1 MDSEEGASISI
12 ENPSTSSQSRDSTS
26 NVDSV
31 ERPSVSKESSVD
43 CEDEQSISREDNK
56 IYNMENYQYDF
67 DANDTL
73 TQERNEIEKAI
84 KNKQITPGRA
94 KLQLWLYRSMRI
106 VMTDGRIL
114 IGIFLC
120 TDSDA
125 NVILGVCSEYTKN
138 GGDERMLGL
147 VMVPGMIAVFLL
159 SREFF
164 MKKILCSI
172 QFHKLML
179 LHSISRATHCHNAF
193 GYSHVKRAVKANCL
207 TSLCKI
213 RYQ

>member
-1 MDSEEGASISI
+1 MESERGALVSV
-12 ENPSTSSQSRDSTS
+12 ETPSTSHSAEASSSTNPAMRYKS
-26 NVDSV
+26 SA
-31 ERPSVSKESSVD
+31 ESSVD
-43 CEDEQSISREDNK
+43 LEDEQSISREDNK
-56 IYNMENYQYDF
+56 IYMENYQYDF

-73 TQERNEIEKAI
+73 AQERNEIEQAI

-125 NVILGVCSEYTKN
+125 NVILGVCTEYTKN

-147 VMVPGMIAVFLL
+147 VMVPGNLRNSIFKYQ
-159 SREFF
+159 FF
-164 MKKILCSI
+164 
-172 QFHKLML
+172 Q
-179 LHSISRATHCHNAF
+179 
-193 GYSHVKRAVKANCL
+193 
-207 TSLCKI
+207 
-213 RYQ
+213 

>member
-1 MDSEEGASISI
+1 MNVEQFASEVAAAATALNVEH
-12 ENPSTSSQSRDSTS
+12 PSTSQTNEAIS
-26 NVDSV
+26 NADAVT
-31 ERPSVSKESSVD
+31 RPSLSQESSVD

-56 IYNMENYQYDF
+56 IYSMENYQYDF

-125 NVILGVCSEYTKN
+125 NVILGVCSEYTKS

-147 VMVPGMIAVFLL
+147 VMVPGTYNSNQSWHMTFSCV
-159 SREFF
+159 
-164 MKKILCSI
+164 KKFNSI
-172 QFHKLML
+172 DF
-179 LHSISRATHCHNAF
+179 S
-193 GYSHVKRAVKANCL
+193 
-207 TSLCKI
+207 
-213 RYQ
+213 

>member
-1 MDSEEGASISI
+1 MDAVQVASSSAEEK
-12 ENPSTSSQSRDSTS
+12 PSTSQPVESTDST
-26 NVDSV
+26 
-31 ERPSVSKESSVD
+31 ETIAKPSVSNESSVD

-56 IYNMENYQYDF
+56 IYAENYQYDF

-73 TQERNEIEKAI
+73 VQERHEIEKAI

-125 NVILGVCSEYTKN
+125 NVILGVCSEFTKN

-147 VMVPGMIAVFLL
+147 VMVPGKYRIDL
-159 SREFF
+159 RFF
-164 MKKILCSI
+164 VYMQI
-172 QFHKLML
+172 Q
-179 LHSISRATHCHNAF
+179 
-193 GYSHVKRAVKANCL
+193 
-207 TSLCKI
+207 
-213 RYQ
+213 

>member
-1 MDSEEGASISI
+1 MDPDSMKNLLDRAVESI
-12 ENPSTSSQSRDSTS
+12 ETPSTSQSQQPDA
-26 NVDSV
+26 
-31 ERPSVSKESSVD
+31 SSQQQFTISPQSSIE

-56 IYNMENYQYDF
+56 IYMENYQYDF

-73 TQERNEIEKAI
+73 TQERKEIESKV

-125 NVILGVCSEYTKN
+125 NVILGVCSEFTKN
-138 GGDERMLGL
+138 GGDERLLGL
-147 VMVPGMIAVFLL
+147 VMVPGNYRIA
-159 SREFF
+159 
-164 MKKILCSI
+164 
-172 QFHKLML
+172 
-179 LHSISRATHCHNAF
+179 
-193 GYSHVKRAVKANCL
+193 YSL
-207 TSLCKI
+207 
-213 RYQ
+213 

>member
-1 MDSEEGASISI
+1 MDTEQKTTLPCEEK
-12 ENPSTSSQSRDSTS
+12 PSTSSQPAGSIEINTVPEAQPSIS
-26 NVDSV
+26 N
-31 ERPSVSKESSVD
+31 ESSVD

-56 IYNMENYQYDF
+56 IYTENYQYDF

-73 TQERNEIEKAI
+73 IQERNEIEKAI

-94 KLQLWLYRSMRI
+94 KLQLWLYRPMRI

-125 NVILGVCSEYTKN
+125 NVILGVCSEFTKN

-147 VMVPGMIAVFLL
+147 VMVPG
-159 SREFF
+159 
-164 MKKILCSI
+164 K
-172 QFHKLML
+172 
-179 LHSISRATHCHNAF
+179 
-193 GYSHVKRAVKANCL
+193 
-207 TSLCKI
+207 
-213 RYQ
+213 

>member
-1 MDSEEGASISI
+1 MDSEQGCSVSVEK
-12 ENPSTSSQSRDSTS
+12 PSTSQSIEVTS
-26 NVDSV
+26 NVDPTA
-31 ERPSVSKESSVD
+31 RPSLSQNSSVD

-94 KLQLWLYRSMRI
+94 KLQLWLYRSIRI

-147 VMVPGMIAVFLL
+147 VMVPGKDIKFSLFRYLL
-159 SREFF
+159 QEF
-164 MKKILCSI
+164 S
-172 QFHKLML
+172 
-179 LHSISRATHCHNAF
+179 
-193 GYSHVKRAVKANCL
+193 
-207 TSLCKI
+207 
-213 RYQ
+213 

>member
-1 MDSEEGASISI
+1 MEGKQSFVSAAVSI
-12 ENPSTSSQSRDSTS
+12 ENPSTSQPTEATS
-26 NVDSV
+26 NTD
-31 ERPSVSKESSVD
+31 EATRPSLSQESSVD

-125 NVILGVCSEYTKN
+125 NVILGVCSEYTKS

-147 VMVPGMIAVFLL
+147 VMVPGTYNISSCDSM
-159 SREFF
+159 
-164 MKKILCSI
+164 
-172 QFHKLML
+172 
-179 LHSISRATHCHNAF
+179 HS
-193 GYSHVKRAVKANCL
+193 
-207 TSLCKI
+207 
-213 RYQ
+213 